1 MSVSAEIDLGAMAET
16 DYLDL
21 SHLQNQAPTA
31 VSIGSRRGWLAAE
44 VDPRDCVISLRD
56 EGLAEI
62 DEMTAAM
69 ARYPLPL
76 LLRRPAHFEMRA
88 LAAVM
93 AQVQERLA
101 NGTGVAVIDALP
113 LDRLDSDAAK
123 AVFWVLGQLLGQPV
137 AQKWDGTMLYDV
149 MDKGQQYS
157 YGVRGS
163 YTNVE
168 LLFHTDNAFAVLP
181 PEYVALLC
189 IRPALEGGV
198 SRFCS
203 ISAVHNR
210 MLEDYPDELERLYR
224 CVLWDRQAEHA
235 TGAPKIT
242 KAPVFRFHEGE
253 LSARLNVSLIRKG
266 YDVAGVAMD
275 SETRDAVAALEE
287 VADSPELWFE
297 LPIERGQLQF
307 LNNQSI
313 AHYRSE
319 FRDDENPARKRHL
332 VRTWHRDQGL
342 PTYDG

>member
-1 MSVSAEIDLGAMAET
+1 MPLECIDLGHEESAAI
-16 DYLDL
+16 LDQQVDRV
-21 SHLQNQAPTA
+21 HA
-31 VSIGSRRGWLAAE
+31 WLASDIDSETCVVNLDAAARDELLQMTERMRAE
-44 VDPRDCVISLRD
+44 PLPVLLRGPEQFLMSALRD
-56 EGLAEI
+56 FMERARGLL
-62 DEMTAAM
+62 DE
-69 ARYPLPL
+69 
-76 LLRRPAHFEMRA
+76 RP
-88 LAAVM
+88 
-93 AQVQERLA
+93 
-101 NGTGVAVIDALP
+101 GIAVIDRLP
-113 LDRLDSDAAK
+113 LDAMDEQEAV
-123 AVFWVLGQLLGQPV
+123 AVFWILGKLLGRPV
-137 AQKWDGTMLYDV
+137 AQKWDGTVLYDV

-235 TGAPKIT
+235 TGAPRVT
-242 KAPVFRFHEGE
+242 KAPVFRFHEGG
-253 LSARLNVSLIRKG
+253 LFARLNVSLIRKG
-266 YDVAGVAMD
+266 YDVAGMAMD
-275 SETRDAVAALEE
+275 SETRDAVAALED
-287 VADSPELWFE
+287 VANSPDLWFE

-307 LNNQSI
+307 LNNHTI

-319 FRDDENPARKRHL
+319 FRDDEDPKRKRHL
-332 VRTWHRDQGL
+332 VRTWHREQGL

>member
-1 MSVSAEIDLGAMAET
+1 MPLECIDLGHEESAAI
-16 DYLDL
+16 LDQQVDRV
-21 SHLQNQAPTA
+21 HA
-31 VSIGSRRGWLAAE
+31 WLASDIDSETCVVNLDSAARDELLHMTEQMRAE
-44 VDPRDCVISLRD
+44 PLPVLLRGPEQFLMAALRD
-56 EGLAEI
+56 FMERARGLL
-62 DEMTAAM
+62 DK
-69 ARYPLPL
+69 
-76 LLRRPAHFEMRA
+76 RP
-88 LAAVM
+88 
-93 AQVQERLA
+93 
-101 NGTGVAVIDALP
+101 GIAVIDRLP
-113 LDRLDSDAAK
+113 LDAMDAQEAV
-123 AVFWVLGQLLGQPV
+123 AVFWVLGKLLGRPV
-137 AQKWDGTMLYDV
+137 AQKWDGTVLYDV

-189 IRPALEGGV
+189 VRPALEGGV

-235 TGAPKIT
+235 TGAPRVT

-266 YDVAGVAMD
+266 YDVAGVDMD

-287 VADSPELWFE
+287 VANSPELWFE

-307 LNNQSI
+307 LNNHTI

-319 FRDDENPARKRHL
+319 FKDDEDPKRKRHL
-332 VRTWHRDQGL
+332 VRTWHRQQGL

>member
-1 MSVSAEIDLGAMAET
+1 MPLECIDLGHEESAAI
-16 DYLDL
+16 LDRQVDRV
-21 SHLQNQAPTA
+21 HA
-31 VSIGSRRGWLAAE
+31 WLASDIDSETCVVHLDSVARDELLQMTEQMRAE
-44 VDPRDCVISLRD
+44 PLPVLLRGPEQFLMSALRD
-56 EGLAEI
+56 FMERARGLL
-62 DEMTAAM
+62 DE
-69 ARYPLPL
+69 
-76 LLRRPAHFEMRA
+76 RP
-88 LAAVM
+88 
-93 AQVQERLA
+93 
-101 NGTGVAVIDALP
+101 GIAVIDRLP
-113 LDRLDSDAAK
+113 LDAMDEHEAV
-123 AVFWVLGQLLGQPV
+123 AVFWVLGKLLGRPV
-137 AQKWDGTMLYDV
+137 AQKWDGTVLYDV

-235 TGAPKIT
+235 TGAPRVT
-242 KAPVFRFHEGE
+242 NAPVFRFHEGE

-266 YDVAGVAMD
+266 YDVAGVDMD

-287 VADSPELWFE
+287 VANSPELWFE

-307 LNNQSI
+307 LNNYTI

-319 FRDDENPARKRHL
+319 FRDDEDLKRKRHL
-332 VRTWHRDQGL
+332 VRTWHRERGR

>member
-1 MSVSAEIDLGAMAET
+1 M
-16 DYLDL
+16 LDVPVDR
-21 SHLQNQAPTA
+21 ARA
-31 VSIGSRRGWLAAE
+31 WLAA
-44 VDPRDCVISLRD
+44 DIDSRRCILMLDSPAAD
-56 EGLAEI
+56 ELLEMAEKMRA
-62 DEMTAAM
+62 E
-69 ARYPLPL
+69 PLPVMLRGPEQFAMPALRECMDRARRL
-76 LLRRPAHFEMRA
+76 LDEHP
-88 LAAVM
+88 
-93 AQVQERLA
+93 
-101 NGTGVAVIDALP
+101 GIAVIDRMP
-113 LDRLDSDAAK
+113 LDAMDEQQAI
-123 AVFWVLGQLLGQPV
+123 AVFWVLGKLVGRPV

-149 MDKGQQYS
+149 MDKGERYA

-168 LLFHTDNAFAVLP
+168 LLFHTDNAFAVRP

-203 ISAVHNR
+203 IAAVHNR
-210 MLEDYPDELERLYR
+210 MLERYPRELERLYR

-235 TGAPKIT
+235 AGAPKVT
-242 KAPVFRFHEGE
+242 RAPVFRYAQGR

-266 YDVAGVAMD
+266 YHVAGMEMD
-275 SETRDAVAALEE
+275 GETRDAVAALEE

-297 LPIERGQLQF
+297 LPIERGQLQY
-307 LNNQSI
+307 LNNQTI

-319 FRDDENPARKRHL
+319 FRDGGDPAMKRHL